1 MSLDLRQMLK
11 AGVHFGHRTSRWSP
25 KMRPFIWGARNK
37 VHLFD
42 VSKTAF
48 LLERAGSF
56 LKDLASNG
64 KNFLWVGTKRAAQD
78 TIKKAATDLNM
89 QYCVHRWI
97 GGTLSNYDEVKKAV
111 RRYLHLKDVI
121 KKPLIHYKKKELVAL
136 HKEIERLEKNIGGIV
151 GLDFPPAAVILVD
164 AKKEATAVKEAARLG
179 IPVIALVDTN
189 TDPEGISHIIPAN
202 DDSPRSIEFV
212 VNYLVEQI
220 NEGKKH
226 FEANKEE
233 IKKAQ
238 AAQRAEK
245 QARTAE
251 ATAQNAAPAETTTTQ
266 PEAATEAKAARPKAA
281 AKTATRPARA
291 KTTKAE

>member
-1 MSLDLRQMLK
+1 MSLDMKDMLK

-48 LLERAGSF
+48 LLERAGAF

-64 KNFLWVGTKRAAQD
+64 KNFLWVGTKRAAQESVR
-78 TIKKAATDLNM
+78 KAATDLNM

-97 GGTLSNYDEVKKAV
+97 GGTLSNYDEVKKAI
-111 RRYLHLKDVI
+111 RRFLHLKDVV
-121 KKPLIHYKKKELVAL
+121 KKPLIHYKKKELVTL

-179 IPVIALVDTN
+179 LPVIALVDTN
-189 TDPEGISHIIPAN
+189 TDPEGITHIIPAN
-202 DDSPRSIEFV
+202 DDSPRSIDFV
-212 VNYLVEQI
+212 INYLVGQI
-220 NEGKKH
+220 TEGRKH
-226 FEANKEE
+226 YEANKEE
-233 IKKAQ
+233 IRRAQEAQREAKKAQ
-238 AAQRAEK
+238 SAVKMATPASSATAPKATEGE
-245 QARTAE
+245 AVAAE
-251 ATAQNAAPAETTTTQ
+251 APK
-266 PEAATEAKAARPKAA
+266 ATAKA
-281 AKTATRPARA
+281 PARA
-291 KTTKAE
+291 PRPKKAE